1 MRVKH
6 LKQVLLASIAATL
19 LGSPAQAEPL
29 ESGTVAEATKL
40 INNIRNKLDSCGE
53 EGMLGNEG
61 TQRVALAVAKPR
73 PMLAW
78 SPKLATV
85 AQQHAKAM
93 AEQNFFDHIDPQ
105 GRSVGQRTTEGGYR
119 WRVVGENLAAGH
131 ESIGDAVRGWL
142 LSTAHCKN
150 LIDDRFTEFGIAKVK
165 SNNPLDPYGSYWVMV
180 AGRPHASE
188 QAAR

>member
-1 MRVKH
+1 VRVKH
-6 LKQVLLASIAATL
+6 LKQVLLASIAAGFLTA
-19 LGSPAQAEPL
+19 PAQAEPL
-29 ESGTVAEATKL
+29 EPTVVAEATKL

-53 EGMLGNEG
+53 EGMLSNQG
-61 TQRVALAVAKPR
+61 TQRVALAVTKPR

-78 SPKLATV
+78 SPRLATI

-105 GRSVGQRTTEGGYR
+105 GRSVGQRASESGYR

-131 ESIGDAVRGWL
+131 DSIGDAVRGWL
-142 LSTAHCKN
+142 LSTGHCKN
-150 LIDDRFTEFGIAKVK
+150 LIDDRFTEFGIARVQ

-180 AGRPHASE
+180 AGRPQTSDPAK
-188 QAAR
+188 